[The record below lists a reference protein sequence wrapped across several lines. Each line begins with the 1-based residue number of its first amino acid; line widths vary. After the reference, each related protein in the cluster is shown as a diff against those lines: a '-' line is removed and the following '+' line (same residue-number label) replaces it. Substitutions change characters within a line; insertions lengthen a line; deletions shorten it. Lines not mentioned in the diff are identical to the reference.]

1 MMRTYNSI
9 QFFDGR
15 RDGAWGPSQF
25 SALMAPNAGP
35 MEPGGPGG
43 HVSPCQI
50 WATLQRAKPFLE
62 KAFYLAGLYQRPK
75 NCGDPTKW

>member
-1 MMRTYNSI
+1 MRTYNSI

-35 MEPGGPGG
+35 AEVGDKGGRPL
-43 HVSPCQI
+43 PQI
-50 WATLQRAKPFLE
+50 WATLQEAKPFLK
-62 KAFYLAGLYQRPK
+62 KAFYHAGL
-75 NCGDPTKW
+75 